1 MDGPA
6 EAFARLAALNP
17 LNPAALTPRKPS
29 SSNAVA
35 SDNAFVLL
43 RPAAVKGAL
52 ISEICQ
58 RFEKRGLVLSAMRMI
73 KPGADMAKRHYS
85 SLSLPTP
92 KLADLVGD
100 LAPGPAVA
108 MLWRGIGAIATLRSI
123 VGDDDPLKALP
134 GSIRGDLSFADS
146 PDPLVEVA
154 PDASE
159 VARLTEV
166 WFEADDL
173 SPLAASFASPPAAP
187 AAVVAA
193 AKPAATKPAAAK
205 PAAAKPAAAKSAAAK
220 ASAAAETPSKPPVD
234 LRTAKP
240 LLPPNV
246 IPSSPLPDLGKFYIT
261 TAINY
266 ANGPPHMGH
275 AYEALT
281 ADVIARYHR

>member
-1 MDGPA
+1 MNLFHARACALALRASHCRQEPLIFFAVCLSDSSLMDGPMDGPA

-123 VGDDDPLKALP
+123 VGDDVHDELP
-134 GSIRGDLSFADS
+134 QRTQRLLQGDLAWAG
-146 PDPLVEVA
+146 PTALRRKLRNVHG
-154 PDASE
+154 
-159 VARLTEV
+159 RL
-166 WFEADDL
+166 
-173 SPLAASFASPPAAP
+173 
-187 AAVVAA
+187 
-193 AKPAATKPAAAK
+193 
-205 PAAAKPAAAKSAAAK
+205 
-220 ASAAAETPSKPPVD
+220 
-234 LRTAKP
+234 
-240 LLPPNV
+240 
-246 IPSSPLPDLGKFYIT
+246 
-261 TAINY
+261 
-266 ANGPPHMGH
+266 
-275 AYEALT
+275 
-281 ADVIARYHR
+281 